1 MGGSGS
7 SAPPQQQATPPTLDL
22 AQTTGL
28 TQANIDLYRRNI
40 GPVTEEMGT
49 VWRGQDNL
57 NRFSGLRMLTD
68 PGEALGRAMERE
80 VTPLLN
86 EAQTELRQLEALQ
99 RRVPRTD
106 KKTGEKFYL
115 LGKGKEAVRINEA
128 DLEARIGQTQTAISG
143 YSDDL
148 NRARTWD
155 PVGELTQTFS
165 DQYATRDRLLDDMRS
180 SIGST
185 SEYDRFQ
192 EALGRGVTAQQ
203 AEMER
208 MQAQETGQSEIGARL
223 MNEAMR
229 KMDEGGRLSPEAQR
243 EAVQSARQG
252 MAARGMATGSA
263 ALGAELL
270 NRDRFARQR
279 EFENLGFAQSV
290 DAADLQRRTQN
301 TMNRQQA
308 GLQNAQA
315 FNNLSQFN
323 TLQRDA
329 TNRYNLGLLGQS
341 AAVADAERSRRQ
353 LLQQDIY
360 NFSMGTDPRMMLAGL
375 GQPYANMTA
384 PSASALT
391 TMASMTQP
399 IYTGGNFTPQQMI
412 GGGGTN
418 PWGNAATGALSGAAM
433 MAPTGNPYLIAGG
446 AVVGGV
452 GGLASS

>member
-1 MGGSGS
+1 MGGGGNN
-7 SAPPQQQATPPTLDL
+7 SAPQQQATPPTLDL

-49 VWRGQDNL
+49 VNRGQDAL
-57 NRFSGLRMLTD
+57 NTFFGLRMLTD
-68 PGEALGRAMERE
+68 PGEALGRAMDRE
-80 VTPLLN
+80 ITPLLN
-86 EAQTELRQLEALQ
+86 EAQEELSQLQALQ
-99 RRVPRTD
+99 RRGEKTD
-106 KKTGEKFYL
+106 KRTGEKFYL
-115 LGKGKEAVRINEA
+115 LGKGKDAIRLSAEN
-128 DLEARIGQTQTAISG
+128 LEARINQTQTAIDG
-143 YSDDL
+143 YNTDL
-148 NRARTWD
+148 DRARTWD
-155 PVGELTQTFS
+155 PVAELTNTFS
-165 DQYATRDRLLDDMRS
+165 DQYATRDRLIADMQGA
-180 SIGST
+180 IGST
-185 SEYDRFQ
+185 AEYDRFQ
-192 EALGRGVTAQQ
+192 EALGRGMTAQQ

-208 MQAQETGQSEIGARL
+208 VQAQETEQSAIGARL
-223 MNEAMR
+223 MDAAMR

-243 EAVQSARQG
+243 EAVQAARQG

-270 NRDRFARQR
+270 NRDRFSRQR
-279 EFENLGFAQSV
+279 EFENLGFARGV
-290 DAADLQRRTQN
+290 EAADLQRRTQN
-301 TMNRQQA
+301 TLNRQQA

-329 TNRYNLGLLGQS
+329 TNRFNLGLLGQS
-341 AAVADAERSRRQ
+341 AAVADTERSRRQ

-375 GQPYANMTA
+375 GSPYANMTA

-399 IYTGGNFTPQQMI
+399 IYTGGNFTPQPTVA
-412 GGGGTN
+412 GGIN
-418 PWGNAATGALSGAAM
+418 PWGGAAAGALSGAA
-433 MAPTGNPYLIAGG
+433 AGSALGPYGAAAG

-452 GGLASS
+452 GGYLASS

>member
-49 VWRGQDNL
+49 VNRGQDAL
-57 NRFSGLRMLTD
+57 NTFFGLRMLTD
-68 PGEALGRAMERE
+68 PGEALGRAMDRE

-86 EAQTELRQLEALQ
+86 EAQTELRQLERLKE
-99 RRVPRTD
+99 RGPKTD

-115 LGKGKEAVRINEA
+115 LGKGREAIRINEA

-155 PVGELTQTFS
+155 PVSELTQTFS

-279 EFENLGFAQSV
+279 EFQNLGFAQSV
-290 DAADLQRRTQN
+290 EAADLQRRTQN

-412 GGGGTN
+412 GGGIN
-418 PWGNAATGALSGAAM
+418 PWGGAAAGALSGAA
-433 MAPTGNPYLIAGG
+433 AGSAFGPYGAAAGAVIGGAGG
-446 AVVGGV
+446 Y
-452 GGLASS
+452 LASS